1 MPPNTPAA
9 PPPAED
15 DLSDFLSVD
24 DGADEKSEAHPILSA
39 EEVTAAKKRARD
51 VLDKERR
58 AAAMKQVQEEE
69 TQRLRREEGL
79 TSGITDEDKLVW
91 ITIDLPE
98 WCDRIPVNGLA
109 YFHGHSYQVPLHVYR
124 SLSEQIQ
131 NSWRSDD
138 LAEGKSMLQNF
149 QSRRNTKIDGANG
162 IIDRA
167 PQRFDHVN

>member
-1 MPPNTPAA
+1 MSKTPAA

-15 DLSDFLSVD
+15 ENLDDFLSTGEDV
-24 DGADEKSEAHPILSA
+24 AESPHPILSV
-39 EEVTAAKKRARD
+39 EEVASAKKRARD

-91 ITIDLPE
+91 MTIDLPE

-131 NSWRSDD
+131 NSWRSND
-138 LAEGKSMLQNF
+138 LADGKSMLQTF
-149 QSRRNTKIDGANG
+149 QSRRDTKINGANG
-162 IIDRA
+162 IVDRA
-167 PQRFDHVN
+167 PPRFDSVN